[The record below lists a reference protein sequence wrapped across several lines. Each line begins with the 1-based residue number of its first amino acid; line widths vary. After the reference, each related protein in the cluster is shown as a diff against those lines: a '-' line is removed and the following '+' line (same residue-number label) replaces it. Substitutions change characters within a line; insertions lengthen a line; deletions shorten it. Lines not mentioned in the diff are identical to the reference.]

1 MSTLQ
6 MPTPRFSPSA
16 SPEWK
21 PIVAAVDP
29 QRRWA
34 SNWEHHKGF
43 PDVEGSE
50 IREILCEMLVA
61 WIWEDGPGCVR
72 KKGNDCVEDHHVTT

>member
-6 MPTPRFSPSA
+6 MAAPRIAPSA
-16 SPEWK
+16 TPERK
-21 PIVAAVDP
+21 PIDAAVNR

-34 SNWEHHKGF
+34 SNWEHSKGF
-43 PDVEGSE
+43 PDVERTE

-61 WIWEDGPGCVR
+61 WIWEDGPGCVQE
-72 KKGNDCVEDHHVTT
+72 KGNDRVEDYHVTT